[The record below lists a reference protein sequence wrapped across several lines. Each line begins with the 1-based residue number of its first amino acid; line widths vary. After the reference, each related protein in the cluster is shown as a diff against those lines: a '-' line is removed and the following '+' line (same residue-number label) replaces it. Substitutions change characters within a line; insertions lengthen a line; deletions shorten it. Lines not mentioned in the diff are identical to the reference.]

1 MGQVLGFSHCQEYG
15 SVASTPD
22 STPPCTDGGNEESE
36 MYELQTAREWS
47 DDDEGGDGDP
57 DDDEGLASSPSIW
70 GTPRQNSFELTFSYI
85 AIAEPEALGA
95 SRHLRDRR
103 RGGSRTRS
111 PLVRTDTLETLL
123 DSPDVDWDPQ
133 AFLSQEEEEEVSE
146 RSEQERVEATTTSA
160 AGTMEREQHR
170 QIETITIQPSPQNL
184 DTETQGRDAGIQREE
199 IQSSTTETVQP
210 PSPSLSS
217 QQQSPI
223 QTLQAAAAVAAA
235 ASPPTPEPE
244 SPLTRETISVKLLTS
259 VRPRGPASSSPAAI
273 GLNSQEQLVSD
284 HWFSALNL
292 SEDPTVCTHI
302 AVMDLIYWKDT
313 ERTGMVLTGLVVG
326 LLSLFQL
333 SIITVVSTVSLAVM
347 CFTISVRIYYQLL
360 YVLSWGDGQHP
371 FKSYLDLD
379 ISFSGEQADLYMRKA
394 IVMVLS
400 AVDTLKSLFFVGNL
414 FDSLKF
420 LVLMYLVTYLGD
432 LCNGLTLL
440 IISLI
445 ALFSLPLFYRQ
456 RQEQVDSFI
465 GKIQA
470 HIDNIKDTFRRLAQG
485 GGPPPDPTPGGAK
498 PKVQ

>member
-36 MYELQTAREWS
+36 MCELQTAREWS
-47 DDDEGGDGDP
+47 DDEEGGDEGP

-70 GTPRQNSFELTFSYI
+70 GTPRQNPSELTFSFI
-85 AIAEPEALGA
+85 AIAEAEAVGA

-103 RGGSRTRS
+103 RAGSRGSRT
-111 PLVRTDTLETLL
+111 PLIRTDTLETLL
-123 DSPDVDWDPQ
+123 DSPDVDWDPE
-133 AFLSQEEEEEVSE
+133 AFLSREEEDEVPE
-146 RSEQERVEATTTSA
+146 RRELERVEARTVSV
-160 AGTMEREQHR
+160 AGTREREPHR
-170 QIETITIQPSPQNL
+170 QTETITIQPSPQNL
-184 DTETQGRDAGIQREE
+184 DPETQGRDAAIQREE
-199 IQSSTTETVQP
+199 IQSSTTGTVQP
-210 PSPSLSS
+210 PSPPPSS
-217 QQQSPI
+217 QQQSPTQI
-223 QTLQAAAAVAAA
+223 LQAAA
-235 ASPPTPEPE
+235 SPTPEPE
-244 SPLTRETISVKLLTS
+244 SPVTRETISVKLLTS
-259 VRPRGPASSSPAAI
+259 VRPRGPASSSSADI

-333 SIITVVSTVSLAVM
+333 SIISVVSTVSLAVM

-360 YVLSWGDGQHP
+360 YALSWGDGEHP

-379 ISFSGEQADLYMRKA
+379 ISFSGEQADLYMQKA
-394 IVMVLS
+394 IVMALS
-400 AVDTLKSLFFVGNL
+400 AVDTMKRLFFVGNL
-414 FDSLKF
+414 FESIKF

-432 LCNGLTLL
+432 LCNGLTLI
-440 IISLI
+440 IISVI
-445 ALFSLPLFYRQ
+445 AVFSLPLFYRQ
-456 RQEQVDSFI
+456 RQEQVDNLFV
-465 GKIQA
+465 KIQA
-470 HIDNIKDTFRRLAQG
+470 HIDNIKDFFKRLAQG

-498 PKVQ
+498 PKIQ

>member
-47 DDDEGGDGDP
+47 DDEDGGDGGP

-85 AIAEPEALGA
+85 AIAEPEAVGA

-103 RGGSRTRS
+103 RGGSRGSRT
-111 PLVRTDTLETLL
+111 PLIRTDTLETLL

-133 AFLSQEEEEEVSE
+133 AFLSREEEEEASE
-146 RSEQERVEATTTSA
+146 RREQERVEASVA
-160 AGTMEREQHR
+160 ERREQHR
-170 QIETITIQPSPQNL
+170 QIETITVQPSHQNL
-184 DTETQGRDAGIQREE
+184 DPETQGRDAGIQRDETP
-199 IQSSTTETVQP
+199 SSLNQIDQP

-217 QQQSPI
+217 QH
-223 QTLQAAAAVAAA
+223 QTSSQILQAT
-235 ASPPTPEPE
+235 ASQTPEPE
-244 SPLTRETISVKLLTS
+244 SPITRETISVKLLTS
-259 VRPRGPASSSPAAI
+259 VRPRDPASSSSAAI

-284 HWFSALNL
+284 HWFSAYNL

-347 CFTISVRIYYQLL
+347 CFTISVRIYYHVL
-360 YVLSWGDGQHP
+360 YILSWGDGEHP

-379 ISFSGEQADLYMRKA
+379 ISFSGEEADLYMQKA

-400 AVDTLKSLFFVGNL
+400 AVDTLKGLFFVGNL
-414 FDSLKF
+414 FESLKL

-432 LCNGLTLL
+432 LCNGLTLF
-440 IISLI
+440 IISVI

-456 RQEQVDSFI
+456 RQERVDSFI
-465 GKIQA
+465 AKIQA
-470 HIDNIKDTFRRLAQG
+470 RIDSVKDTFQRLAQG

-498 PKVQ
+498 PKTQ